1 MEGLPSRAARRSSML
16 RRGGETEGLFGPP
29 AYTFVSTNEP
39 FYSETVTFIENLRK
53 AEVPAEIDVYPGLF
67 HAFDMLKPSL
77 EASKDAAWRFNE
89 WVGAAL
95 ERYFAKQE

>member
-1 MEGLPSRAARRSSML
+1 M
-16 RRGGETEGLFGPP
+16 
-29 AYTFVSTNEP
+29 
-39 FYSETVTFIENLRK
+39 TFIENLRK
-53 AEVPAEIDVYPGLF
+53 AEVPAEIDVYPGLV